1 LTLSTPDIISL
12 VDRYEKEVRALKS
25 EALKMCWHMRG
36 GLTYD
41 EAVLLSQNEREII
54 SNMVKEHMDTT
65 KKSGLPYF

>member
-25 EALKMCWHMRG
+25 ETLKMCWHMRG

-54 SNMVKEHMDTT
+54 SSMVKEHMDTT